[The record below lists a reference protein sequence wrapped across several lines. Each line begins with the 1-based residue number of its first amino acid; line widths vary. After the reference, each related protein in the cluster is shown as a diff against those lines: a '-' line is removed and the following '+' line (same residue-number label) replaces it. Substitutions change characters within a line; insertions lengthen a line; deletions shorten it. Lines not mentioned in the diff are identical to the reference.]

1 MADKMVVFC
10 GSDEPEKAFPPFMLG
25 LGAIAAGMDVMIF
38 FTMSGL
44 NIIKKGGA
52 EKIELPNAP
61 MSLPEFVKNSLDSGV
76 RFIACSAA
84 FDIAGIK
91 EEDIIDGVTIGGV
104 ASFLNDAKDA
114 DIIVTF

>member
-1 MADKMVVFC
+1 MAGKMVIFS
-10 GSDEPEKAFPPFMLG
+10 GSDAPENAFPPFMLG
-25 LGAIAAGMDVMIF
+25 LGAKAADMDVMIF

-52 EKIELPNAP
+52 DGIELPDAP
-61 MSLPEFVKNSLDSGV
+61 MPLPEFIENAIDIGV

-84 FDIAGIK
+84 FAIAGVK
-91 EEDIIDGVTIGGV
+91 EEDLIDGITIGGV
-104 ASFLNDAKDA
+104 ASFINEAKDA